1 MTQRNEKELKQN
13 LKNIDAN
20 ANMDNETNQLINQII
35 EDNLETDLEKVPKI
49 RKRVDLLDS
58 KIKKKLKTENIFKVL
73 NQFIIPVISKRE
85 RDFLEELEDF
95 LLKEIEPKID
105 YKKLVYNLFP
115 ILGKVNLLQRIN
127 PHNMRRVGFRFE
139 IILAICLSIIDP
151 ELDLARVVSGIIF
164 SNPLYQ
170 HGRDNPKIRKMYEEV
185 ITGKKI
191 GCICITERN
200 HGSDAVNMETRIK
213 DMGDHLILS
222 GEKIFTT
229 NGPVADYFIVYGVE
243 DPAKPRQT
251 MYQVLVERGMKGLE
265 TNRINIASAPRV
277 AIGQT
282 IFHDVKIP
290 KENIL
295 GDKGIGYQNLFKG
308 LVAERDAIIGS
319 SLGISWLVAV
329 SALIYANFRKQ
340 FGIPIYEFQSVS
352 YPLTELFVDLMAA
365 TELGFKSAG
374 LYDKF
379 FNSSKYENRP
389 DVIKFG
395 AAFSSGTKFLT
406 AKLAHQI
413 AYESQHLCGGVAY
426 TDNMKIDR
434 AVEVA
439 KLQEIIG
446 GTRNI
451 QLNIVSRSIKNMI
464 KKL

>member
-1 MTQRNEKELKQN
+1 MNDKNDLENLKQN
-13 LKNIDAN
+13 TSK
-20 ANMDNETNQLINQII
+20 MDSQS
-35 EDNLETDLEKVPKI
+35 K
-49 RKRVDLLDS
+49 VDLVDPT
-58 KIKKKLKTENIFKVL
+58 IKEKLKTENIFKIL
-73 NQFIIPVISKRE
+73 NQFIIPVISKQERE
-85 RDFLEELEDF
+85 FLEELEEF

-105 YKKLVYNLFP
+105 LNKMVYELFP
-115 ILGKVNLLQRIN
+115 ILGKVNLMQRIN
-127 PHNMRRVGFRFE
+127 PHNMRRVGFRYE

-170 HGRDNPKIRKMYEEV
+170 YGKDNPKLKNIFEEV
-185 ITGKKI
+185 ITGRKI

-200 HGSDAVNMETRIK
+200 HGSDAVNMETRIR
-213 DMGDHLILS
+213 DNGEYLTIS

-243 DPAKPRQT
+243 DPGKPRET
-251 MYQVLVERGMKGLE
+251 MYQVLVENGMEGLE
-265 TNRINIASAPRV
+265 THRINIEAAPRV

-282 IFHDVKIP
+282 IFHNVKVP
-290 KENIL
+290 KENII
-295 GDKGIGYQNLFKG
+295 GNKGQGYQNLFKG

-329 SALIYANFRKQ
+329 SALIYSNFRKQ
-340 FGIPIYEFQSVS
+340 FGVPIFEFQSVS
-352 YPLTELFVDLMAA
+352 YPLTELFINLMAA

-379 FNSSKYENRP
+379 FNSSKYDKRSE
-389 DVIKFG
+389 VIKFG

-406 AKLAHQI
+406 SKLAHQI
-413 AYESQHLCGGVAY
+413 AYESQQLCGGIAY
-426 TDNMKIDR
+426 TDNLKINR
-434 AVEVA
+434 AVEIA

-464 KKL
+464 KRI